1 MNEKRKMK
9 SEIGGEQMTD
19 LARKDV
25 KPMSGPETKTFWS
38 KISSKIII
46 DVTHMNKFL
55 NMNEQIFLC
64 VH

>member
-1 MNEKRKMK
+1 MNEKREMK

-55 NMNEQIFLC
+55 NMNEKNFLC